1 MIGYEDNHMRDTY
14 KLYNPDTKR
23 TIMTRDVKWADW
35 KIIDPVETFK
45 IFRKASKEYQVP
57 YIEEDIIPTSEPE
70 YKMPVHVILDEGERV
85 RPNENSENSSQFTY
99 HKKDSDTD
107 TSLYGRLLNGMKKL
121 DTS

>member
-45 IFRKASKEYQVP
+45 IFRKASKEY
-57 YIEEDIIPTSEPE
+57 
-70 YKMPVHVILDEGERV
+70 
-85 RPNENSENSSQFTY
+85 
-99 HKKDSDTD
+99 
-107 TSLYGRLLNGMKKL
+107 
-121 DTS
+121 